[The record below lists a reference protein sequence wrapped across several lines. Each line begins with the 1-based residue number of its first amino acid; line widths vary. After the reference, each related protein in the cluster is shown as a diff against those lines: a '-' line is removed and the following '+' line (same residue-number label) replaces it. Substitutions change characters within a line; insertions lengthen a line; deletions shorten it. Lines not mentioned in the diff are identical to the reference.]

1 MGKLNKYHGIVLL
14 SALSWSSLAVFSQL
28 LTYQHVD
35 AFTQVL
41 WRLTFGATVAGIA
54 LVVFK
59 QQIRFKKENISCLFI
74 NSLLFLGAYTTFSLA
89 VFLGTPI
96 AKVLALNYAYPL
108 AVVILSYLLFKDL
121 PTRKQFIAITLSVI
135 SILLLLEAWNIHGF
149 SQIRVSDFFAYI
161 NSFFFAGMIV
171 YGKKIKTDTKLNPLQ
186 IMFITL
192 LLTIPEL
199 FILAFFIHV
208 PQFLPI
214 INPHLATASW
224 ITLLCIGSFSTVLPV
239 VLLYIGISHIKANV
253 ASVLLLT
260 EPVWVYI
267 FGFLLFHQLLS
278 IWGFLGMLGVLVS
291 VLLV

>member
-14 SALSWSSLAVFSQL
+14 SALSWSTLAIFSQL

-35 AFTQVL
+35 AFTQVF
-41 WRLTFGATVAGIA
+41 WRLTFGAIVAGIT
-54 LVVFK
+54 LLIFK

-121 PTRKQFIAITLSVI
+121 PTKKQFIAITLSII
-135 SILLLLEAWNIHGF
+135 SISLLLEVWNIHEF
-149 SQIRVSDFFAYI
+149 SQIRLSDLFAYI

-199 FILAFFIHV
+199 FILAFLIHV

-214 INPHLATASW
+214 INLHLTAASW
-224 ITLLCIGSFSTVLPV
+224 MLLLCIGSFSTVLPV
-239 VLLYIGISHIKANV
+239 VLLYVGISHIKAQV
-253 ASVLLLT
+253 ASILLLT

-267 FGFLLFHQLLS
+267 LGILLFDQLLTV
-278 IWGFLGMLGVLVS
+278 WGLLGMLGILVS
-291 VLLV
+291 AL